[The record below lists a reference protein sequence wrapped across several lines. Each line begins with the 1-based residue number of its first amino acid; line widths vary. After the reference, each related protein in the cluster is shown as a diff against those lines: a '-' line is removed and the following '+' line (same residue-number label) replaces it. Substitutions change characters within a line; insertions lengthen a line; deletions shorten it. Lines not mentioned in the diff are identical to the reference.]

1 MGGGVAALAMCVAV
15 AGALLARRQWQ
26 RRASAATAASSSG
39 GSGGKAAL
47 PHSGGSAPYAAAAAG
62 DSLAVALSPP
72 RKFERDEPVV
82 LHSNPLARSRGSS
95 QRNEFK
101 PVAVPL
107 R

>member
-1 MGGGVAALAMCVAV
+1 MCVAV

-26 RRASAATAASSSG
+26 RRASAATASSSG

-47 PHSGGSAPYAAAAAG
+47 PHSGGSAPHAAAAAG
-62 DSLAVALSPP
+62 DAITAALSPP
-72 RKFERDEPVV
+72 RDFERDELVV
-82 LHSNPLARSRGSS
+82 LHSNPLARSRGGP
-95 QRNEFK
+95 QRIEFK